1 MGNRLSKIATCTGDE
16 GRTGLGDGSR
26 VDKDSHRVEAFGEV
40 DELNSFLGRLLAHEL
55 PEDVA
60 PVLAQV
66 QHELFDLGAELAV
79 PGHKA
84 FPEGAVDRLDAALS
98 YFNDSL
104 PYLKEFIL
112 PGGGRATA
120 DCHVARAVCRRAER
134 KAVALSHHEAVRPE
148 SMAYLNRLSDLLFV
162 VARVLSR
169 YENGGEV
176 LWRPAGQRA
185 ADESA

>member
-40 DELNSFLGRLLAHEL
+40 DELNSLLGRLLAHEL

-60 PVLAQV
+60 PMLAQV

-79 PGHKA
+79 PGHSA
-84 FPEGAVDRLDAALS
+84 LPEEAVARLDGALS
-98 YFNDSL
+98 AYNEAL
-104 PYLKEFIL
+104 PHLKEFIL
-112 PGGGRATA
+112 PSGGPATA

-134 KAVALSHHEAVRPE
+134 KLVALSHHEAVRDM

-185 ADESA
+185 ADGA